1 VSQSFRLTLVQ
12 KPDVKSDLFDW
23 GTFVYTLKTNQLPQ
37 GNANYH
43 ETEALVHQQNFPN
56 LASDLMGDIVRRCWM
71 QHYGSVAEL
80 RRDVESFL
88 VSKGYEVEGDSLRDF
103 DPANIP

>member
-1 VSQSFRLTLVQ
+1 MSQNFRLTLVQ
-12 KPDVKSDLFDW
+12 KPDIKSDLFDW
-23 GTFVYTLKTNQLPQ
+23 GTFVYTLMTNQLPQ

-43 ETEALVHQQNFPN
+43 ETKALVRQQNFPN
-56 LASDLMGDIVRRCWM
+56 LASDLMGDMARKCWM
-71 QHYGSVAEL
+71 QDHGSVAEL

-88 VSKGYEVEGDSLRDF
+88 VSKGYEVEGDKLKDF